1 MLLTQKELLQPASD
15 DDLSQCTES
24 EVGSVGKI
32 EGVHPISDTASDA
45 SDSNDV
51 EDCQRTIL
59 HYNISNRYN
68 NDDVIGN
75 DNQSIGEDSGSVG
88 DSTHSVDDD
97 NQCAGDI
104 ILLNGD
110 KDLITRNHIQCACD
124 DQSKPFENG
133 SLGDNF
139 DVMEVDDEKCYSVG
153 TNSHNDNNHGI
164 SYNNNTNFEVLSLV
178 YTAHHSCCNICM
190 VCIKDSDICFF
201 TITHFRCCKTILF
214 K

>member
-1 MLLTQKELLQPASD
+1 MQSASD

-45 SDSNDV
+45 SDGNDV
-51 EDCQRTIL
+51 EDCQKTIL
-59 HYNISNRYN
+59 HYNISNRCN

-75 DNQSIGEDSGSVG
+75 NNQSIGEDSRSIG
-88 DSTHSVDDD
+88 DSTHSVEDN
-97 NQCAGDI
+97 NQCARDI

-110 KDLITRNHIQCACD
+110 KDLIARNHIQCADD
-124 DQSKPFENG
+124 DQSKPFVNG

-153 TNSHNDNNHGI
+153 TISHNTNNHGI

-178 YTAHHSCCNICM
+178 YMAHHSCFNICM

-201 TITHFRCCKTILF
+201 TITHF
-214 K
+214 